1 MYFFQYIPKTN
12 KTLNYYL
19 TLFICTIY
27 LYYIVIVFIYIFCIT
42 SYYLITSFL
51 LILGESTFFIE
62 LSETSAI
69 LKHATK
75 HSLVLLDELGLYCKL
90 IIILLLME
98 IFHYFFFYY
107 TIFHKYLLLLQFYC
121 IKEN

>member
-90 IIILLLME
+90 IIILLLLE
-98 IFHYFFFYY
+98 IFHYFS
-107 TIFHKYLLLLQFYC
+107 
-121 IKEN
+121 